1 MGIIALIGIIVFIGF
16 ALIPLFKVLNQMQYK
31 DLKEITEKTNIEF
44 DRNSVLFLVLV
55 AAIIIA
61 TTFLANYFILV
72 KVNIRYVG
80 IIILAFIVLLMVVNA
95 SYERLK
101 ISVRMVLKINR
112 NVTIVLLVILL
123 GYALFG
129 GRTYFHAEAYTEL
142 LTVEEDVFN
151 TDVETVEL
159 ESLPIVDKTYGAK
172 LGALKLGEFPGIGS
186 EFEPGG
192 YSDILYQGKQ
202 YMVSPLEYRGIFKWL
217 NNRTVGTPGY
227 ILIDKVTSETKLINL
242 TDQEGLGLKYV
253 PSGYFGDDLVRHAYY
268 NGMHAYRLEDYYFE
282 IDEDG
287 RPYYV
292 MQYSLPTIFVNG
304 GHDIARIALVDA
316 ITGAVNDY
324 APEDVPDWVESVYP
338 PGLLLE
344 QLNYWGSLQDGFLN
358 RYFAQRGVLVSS
370 QGKRTIMNDDGLYYF
385 TGLTSAGG
393 DESTIGFVYMNIRTK
408 ETKLYKFAGA
418 TEAAAMNKT
427 LTLLPQNNIAATF
440 PVPLNVMD
448 KPTYYILIKGEDGR
462 ILRHVFMNVQDL
474 EISGMANT
482 KNNAYNAYVLN
493 LGETD
498 SNAFDTVE
506 GTITHLDSY
515 VIEGNT
521 IFWVEIDDGLIYSLN
536 VQQFDIEEMRDF
548 MTKRVGDD
556 IKFYAQN
563 QRIVRFADA

>member
-1 MGIIALIGIIVFIGF
+1 MGIIALIGIIAFIVI

-31 DLKEITEKTNIEF
+31 DLKEIKEKSKVEF
-44 DRNSVLFLVLV
+44 NRDGVLFLVV
-55 AAIIIA
+55 ASAIIIA

-72 KVNIRYVG
+72 KVNLRYVG
-80 IIILAFIVLLMVVNA
+80 IIIWATIVLLMIVNA

-101 ISVRMVLKINR
+101 LSVQAVLKINR
-112 NVTIVLLVILL
+112 NVVIVLLVIML

-129 GRTYFHAEAYTEL
+129 GRTYFHAEDYTEL

-151 TDVETVEL
+151 ADVKTVEL
-159 ESLPIVDKTYGAK
+159 ETLPIVDKTYGAK
-172 LGALKLGEFPGIGS
+172 LGALMLGEYPGIGS

-227 ILIDKVTSETKLINL
+227 ILIDKVTSETELVNL
-242 TDQEGLGLKYV
+242 TDSEGLGLKYV
-253 PSGYFGDDLVRHAYY
+253 PSAYFGDDLVRHAYY
-268 NGMHAYRLEDYYFE
+268 NGMHTYQLEDYYFE

-292 MQYSLPTIFVNG
+292 MQYSLPTIFING
-304 GHDIARIALVDA
+304 GHDIARIAVVDA
-316 ITGAVNDY
+316 ITGEVNDY

-370 QGKRTIMNDDGLYYF
+370 QGKRTIMNDDGLFYF

-393 DESTIGFVYMNIRTK
+393 DESTIGFIYMNIRTK

-418 TEAAAMNKT
+418 TESAAMNKVI
-427 LTLLPQNNIAATF
+427 TLLPQNNIAATF

-448 KPTYYILIKGEDGR
+448 KPTYYMLIKGEDGR

-474 EISGMANT
+474 EISGMATT

-493 LGETD
+493 LGELD
-498 SNAFDTVE
+498 SDILDEVE
-506 GTITHLDSY
+506 GTITHLESY

-521 IFWVEIDDGLIYSLN
+521 IFWVEVDDGQIYSLN
-536 VQQFDIEEMRDF
+536 VQQFDIEEMRYF
-548 MTKRVGDD
+548 MTKRVGDE
-556 IKFYAQN
+556 IRFFAQD
-563 QRIVRFADA
+563 QRIVRFDNE

>member
-1 MGIIALIGIIVFIGF
+1 MGIIALIGIIAFIVI
-16 ALIPLFKVLNQMQYK
+16 ALIPLFKVLNQMQYH
-31 DLKEITEKTNIEF
+31 DLKEIKEKSKVEF
-44 DRNSVLFLVLV
+44 NRDGVLFLVI
-55 AAIIIA
+55 ASAIIIA

-72 KVNIRYVG
+72 KVNLRYVG
-80 IIILAFIVLLMVVNA
+80 IIIWATIVLLMIINA

-101 ISVRMVLKINR
+101 LSVQAVLKINR
-112 NVTIVLLVILL
+112 NVVIVLLVIML

-129 GRTYFHAEAYTEL
+129 GRTYFHAEDYTEL

-151 TDVETVEL
+151 SDVKTVEL
-159 ESLPIVDKTYGAK
+159 ETLPIVDKTYGAK

-227 ILIDKVTSETKLINL
+227 ILIDKVTSETELINL
-242 TDQEGLGLKYV
+242 TDSEGLGLKYV
-253 PSGYFGDDLVRHAYY
+253 PSAYFGDDLVRHAYY
-268 NGMHAYRLEDYYFE
+268 NGMHTYQLEDYYFE
-282 IDEDG
+282 IDEEG

-292 MQYSLPTIFVNG
+292 MQYSLPTIFING
-304 GHDIARIALVDA
+304 GHDIARIAVVDA
-316 ITGAVNDY
+316 ITGEVNDY

-370 QGKRTIMNDDGLYYF
+370 QGKRTIMNDDGLFYF

-418 TEAAAMNKT
+418 TESAAMNKVI
-427 LTLLPQNNIAATF
+427 TLLPQNNISATF

-448 KPTYYILIKGEDGR
+448 KPTYYMLIKGEDGR

-474 EISGMANT
+474 EISGMATT
-482 KNNAYNAYVLN
+482 KNNAYNAYVLS
-493 LGETD
+493 LGELD
-498 SNAFDTVE
+498 SDILDEVE
-506 GTITHLDSY
+506 GTITHLESY

-521 IFWVEIDDGLIYSLN
+521 IFWVEVDDGQIYSLN
-536 VQQFDIEEMRDF
+536 VQQFDIGEMRYF
-548 MTKRVGDD
+548 MTKRVGDE
-556 IKFYAQN
+556 IRFFAQD
-563 QRIVRFADA
+563 QRIVRS